1 MLRIEVEKVRIC
13 KLYDAT
19 GNLWALGVH
28 VIMLTDNRQLVYQA
42 VEDGAWDIYIET
54 IAEVIKRIIWHHE
67 YIRD

>member
-1 MLRIEVEKVRIC
+1 MLRDWFLRVALNGKCGWFMLRIEVEKVRIC

-42 VEDGAWDIYIET
+42 VEDGA
-54 IAEVIKRIIWHHE
+54 
-67 YIRD
+67 